1 MTFEFQPNFSLH
13 YIKMGSRGAYVD
25 GTDGSDHSKRETVA
39 VHYQKIGNAKASL
52 GPWLKVQQGL

>member
-1 MTFEFQPNFSLH
+1 
-13 YIKMGSRGAYVD
+13 MGSRGAYVD